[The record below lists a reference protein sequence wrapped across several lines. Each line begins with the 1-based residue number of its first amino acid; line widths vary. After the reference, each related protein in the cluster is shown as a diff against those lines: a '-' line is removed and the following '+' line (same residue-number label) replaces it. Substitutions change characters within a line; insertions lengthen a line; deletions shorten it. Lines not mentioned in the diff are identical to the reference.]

1 MMTNPNF
8 NSKEFFFLLRKT
20 RPNIRLFIL
29 AIFLSGLSAIAST
42 LVPHYLKSLIDYY
55 NILEKINL
63 WDLLGL
69 LAIFLLSGVIGAVGS
84 YMLSVVGY
92 NVVANL
98 RNLLWEKIVILPIE
112 FYDKN
117 RSADIASRF
126 VNDTTVIYNLVSNSF
141 SQFINAILIVLFCGF
156 WLFYYDWQLTLVII
170 VAIPVYLL
178 IFIPLGR
185 ILSKLSKMTQS
196 LTGELNVRA
205 VETISSIRLIKSSTA
220 EKLQVERGKEDI
232 EALRNIGLKQTKW
245 MVILNPI
252 INLMMMLIIISIIGF
267 GGVKLANGSL
277 SPGTF
282 IAFLT
287 LMFYIIGPLNN
298 FGLFFTQIQKTIGA
312 TERISQLIYEQG
324 EDQHKGKE
332 LAETYKDLVIEN
344 LAFCYGKED
353 KAFSLNNINLII
365 KGGSV
370 NALVGPSGSGK
381 TTIISILERYY
392 NPNSGNIYFGEE
404 NIELF
409 SLKSWRSQIG
419 YVAQN
424 HDLISG
430 TIRDNL
436 IFGLENPPDEKKIVE
451 ACKKAYAWQFISEL
465 PNELETNIGE
475 KGLNL
480 SGGQRQRI
488 AIARMFLKDPNIIFL
503 DEATASLDSHS
514 EQIVNEAMKKL
525 MKDRTAIIIAHRLST
540 IINADNIIFMEN
552 GEVTGQGN
560 HWELKRSHK
569 LYRQFCEQQFKEDS
583 TDPLVLTN

>member
-8 NSKEFFFLLRKT
+8 KSKEFFFLLSKT

-55 NILEKINL
+55 NIHEKINL

-69 LAIFLLSGVIGAVGS
+69 LGIFLSSGVIGAVGS

-98 RNLLWEKIVILPIE
+98 RNLLWEKIVILPVE

-156 WLFYYDWQLTLVII
+156 WLFYYDWQLTLVIV

-205 VETISSIRLIKSSTA
+205 VETISAIRLVKSSTA
-220 EKLQVERGKEDI
+220 EKLQVEKGKEDV
-232 EALRNIGLKQTKW
+232 EALRSIGLKQTKW

-287 LMFYIIGPLNN
+287 LMFYIMGPLNN

-324 EDQHKGKE
+324 EDQQKGKE
-332 LAETYKDLVIEN
+332 LAETNKDLVIEN
-344 LAFCYGKED
+344 LSFCYSNED
-353 KAFSLNNINLII
+353 KAFSLKNINLII
-365 KGGSV
+365 KRGSV

-392 NPNSGNIYFGEE
+392 KPNSGNIYFGDE

-409 SLKSWRSQIG
+409 SLNSWRSQIG

-436 IFGLENPPDEKKIVE
+436 IFGLENPPNEKRIVE

-465 PNELETNIGE
+465 PNSLETNIGE

-488 AIARMFLKDPNIIFL
+488 AIARMFLKNPNIIFL

-514 EQIVNEAMKKL
+514 ERIVNEAMKKL

-552 GEVTGQGN
+552 GEITGQGN
-560 HWELKRSHK
+560 HWELKNSHK
-569 LYRQFCEQQFKEDS
+569 LYHQFCEQQFKEDS

>member
-8 NSKEFFFLLRKT
+8 KSKEFFFLLSKT

-55 NILEKINL
+55 NIHEKINL

-69 LAIFLLSGVIGAVGS
+69 LGIFLSSGVIGAVGS

-98 RNLLWEKIVILPIE
+98 RNLLWEKIVILPVE

-156 WLFYYDWQLTLVII
+156 WLFYYDWQLTLVIV

-205 VETISSIRLIKSSTA
+205 VETISAIRLVKSSTA
-220 EKLQVERGKEDI
+220 EKLQVEKGKEDV
-232 EALRNIGLKQTKW
+232 EALRSIGLKQTKW

-287 LMFYIIGPLNN
+287 LMFYIMGPLNN

-332 LAETYKDLVIEN
+332 LAETNKDLVIEN
-344 LAFCYGKED
+344 LSFCYSNED
-353 KAFSLNNINLII
+353 KAFSLKNINLII
-365 KGGSV
+365 KRGSV

-392 NPNSGNIYFGEE
+392 KPNSGNIYFGDE

-409 SLKSWRSQIG
+409 SLNSWRSQIG

-436 IFGLENPPDEKKIVE
+436 IFGLENPPNEKRIVE

-465 PNELETNIGE
+465 PNSLETNIGE

-488 AIARMFLKDPNIIFL
+488 AIARMFLKNPNIIFL

-514 EQIVNEAMKKL
+514 ERIVNEAMKKL

-552 GEVTGQGN
+552 GEITGQGN
-560 HWELKRSHK
+560 HWELKNSHK
-569 LYRQFCEQQFKEDS
+569 LYHQFCEQQFKEDS

>member
-8 NSKEFFFLLRKT
+8 KSKEFFFLLSKT

-55 NILEKINL
+55 NIHEKINL

-69 LAIFLLSGVIGAVGS
+69 LGIFLSSGVIGAVGS

-98 RNLLWEKIVILPIE
+98 RNLLWEKIVILPVE

-205 VETISSIRLIKSSTA
+205 VETISAIRLVKSSTA
-220 EKLQVERGKEDI
+220 EKLQVEKGKEDV
-232 EALRNIGLKQTKW
+232 EALRSIGLKQTKW

-287 LMFYIIGPLNN
+287 LMFYIMGPLNN

-332 LAETYKDLVIEN
+332 LAETNKDLVIEN
-344 LAFCYGKED
+344 LSFCYSNED
-353 KAFSLNNINLII
+353 KAFSLKNINLII
-365 KGGSV
+365 KRGSV

-392 NPNSGNIYFGEE
+392 KPNSGNIYFGDE

-436 IFGLENPPDEKKIVE
+436 IFGLENPPNEKRIVE

-465 PNELETNIGE
+465 PNSLETNIGE

-488 AIARMFLKDPNIIFL
+488 AIARMFLKNPNIIFL

-514 EQIVNEAMKKL
+514 ERIVNEAMKKL

-552 GEVTGQGN
+552 GEITGQGN
-560 HWELKRSHK
+560 HWELKNSHK
-569 LYRQFCEQQFKEDS
+569 LYHQFCEQQFKEDS

>member
-1 MMTNPNF
+1 MTNPNF
-8 NSKEFFFLLRKT
+8 KSKEFFFLLSKT

-55 NILEKINL
+55 NIHEKINL

-69 LAIFLLSGVIGAVGS
+69 LGIFLSSGVIGAVGS

-98 RNLLWEKIVILPIE
+98 RNLLWEKIVILPVE

-205 VETISSIRLIKSSTA
+205 VETISAIRLVKSSTA
-220 EKLQVERGKEDI
+220 EKLQVEKGKEDV
-232 EALRNIGLKQTKW
+232 EALRSIGLKQTKW

-287 LMFYIIGPLNN
+287 LMFYIMGPLNN

-332 LAETYKDLVIEN
+332 LAETNKDLVIEN
-344 LAFCYGKED
+344 LSFCYSNED
-353 KAFSLNNINLII
+353 KAFSLKNINLII
-365 KGGSV
+365 KRGSV

-392 NPNSGNIYFGEE
+392 KPNSGNIYFGDE

-436 IFGLENPPDEKKIVE
+436 IFGLENPPNEKRIVE

-465 PNELETNIGE
+465 PNSLETNIGE

-488 AIARMFLKDPNIIFL
+488 AIARMFLKNPNIIFL

-514 EQIVNEAMKKL
+514 ERIVNEAMKKL

-552 GEVTGQGN
+552 GEITGQGN
-560 HWELKRSHK
+560 HWELKNSHK
-569 LYRQFCEQQFKEDS
+569 LYHQFCEQQFKEDS

>member
-8 NSKEFFFLLRKT
+8 KSKEFFFLLRKT

-69 LAIFLLSGVIGAVGS
+69 LSIFLISGVIGAVGS

-205 VETISSIRLIKSSTA
+205 VETISAIRLIKSSTA
-220 EKLQVERGKEDI
+220 EKLQVEKGKEDI

-332 LAETYKDLVIEN
+332 LADTYKDLVIEN
-344 LAFCYGKED
+344 LSFCYGKED

-370 NALVGPSGSGK
+370 NALVGPY
-381 TTIISILERYY
+381 LA
-392 NPNSGNIYFGEE
+392 P
-404 NIELF
+404 
-409 SLKSWRSQIG
+409 
-419 YVAQN
+419 
-424 HDLISG
+424 
-430 TIRDNL
+430 
-436 IFGLENPPDEKKIVE
+436 
-451 ACKKAYAWQFISEL
+451 
-465 PNELETNIGE
+465 
-475 KGLNL
+475 
-480 SGGQRQRI
+480 
-488 AIARMFLKDPNIIFL
+488 
-503 DEATASLDSHS
+503 
-514 EQIVNEAMKKL
+514 
-525 MKDRTAIIIAHRLST
+525 
-540 IINADNIIFMEN
+540 
-552 GEVTGQGN
+552 
-560 HWELKRSHK
+560 
-569 LYRQFCEQQFKEDS
+569 
-583 TDPLVLTN
+583 

>member
-1 MMTNPNF
+1 MMTNPNLK
-8 NSKEFFFLLRKT
+8 SKEFFFLLRKT
-20 RPNIRLFIL
+20 RPNIRLFIF

-55 NILEKINL
+55 NIHEKINL
-63 WDLLGL
+63 LDLLGL
-69 LAIFLLSGVIGAVGS
+69 LGIFLSSGVIGAVGS

-98 RNLLWEKIVILPIE
+98 RNLLWEKIVILPVE

-170 VAIPVYLL
+170 AAIPVYLL

-205 VETISSIRLIKSSTA
+205 VETISAIRLVKSSTA
-220 EKLQVERGKEDI
+220 EKLQVEKGKEDV

-332 LAETYKDLVIEN
+332 LAETNKDLVIEN
-344 LAFCYGKED
+344 LSFCYSNEN
-353 KAFSLNNINLII
+353 KAFSLKNINLII
-365 KGGSV
+365 KRGSV

-392 NPNSGNIYFGEE
+392 KPNSGNIYFGDE

-436 IFGLENPPDEKKIVE
+436 IFGLENPPDEKRIAE

-465 PNELETNIGE
+465 PNSLETNIGE

-488 AIARMFLKDPNIIFL
+488 AIARMFLKNPNIIFL

-514 EQIVNEAMKKL
+514 ERIVNEAMKKL

-540 IINADNIIFMEN
+540 IVNADNIIFMEN
-552 GEVTGQGN
+552 GEITGQGN
-560 HWELKRSHK
+560 HWELKHSHK
-569 LYRQFCEQQFKEDS
+569 LYHQFCEQQFKEDS

>member
-1 MMTNPNF
+1 MTNPNF
-8 NSKEFFFLLRKT
+8 KSKEFFFLLSKT

-55 NILEKINL
+55 NIHEKINL

-69 LAIFLLSGVIGAVGS
+69 LGIFLSSGVIGAVGS

-98 RNLLWEKIVILPIE
+98 RNLLWEKIVILPVE

-156 WLFYYDWQLTLVII
+156 WLFYYDWQLTLVIV

-205 VETISSIRLIKSSTA
+205 VETISAIRLVKSSTA
-220 EKLQVERGKEDI
+220 EKLQVEKGKEDV
-232 EALRNIGLKQTKW
+232 EALRSIGLKQTKW

-287 LMFYIIGPLNN
+287 LMFYIMGPLNN

-332 LAETYKDLVIEN
+332 LAETNKDLVIEN
-344 LAFCYGKED
+344 LSFCYSNED
-353 KAFSLNNINLII
+353 KAFSLKNINLII
-365 KGGSV
+365 KRGSV

-392 NPNSGNIYFGEE
+392 KPNSGNIYFGDE

-409 SLKSWRSQIG
+409 SLNSWRSQIG

-436 IFGLENPPDEKKIVE
+436 IFGLENPPNEKRIVE

-465 PNELETNIGE
+465 PNSLETNIGE

-488 AIARMFLKDPNIIFL
+488 AIARMFLKNPNIIFL

-514 EQIVNEAMKKL
+514 ERIVNEAMKKL

-552 GEVTGQGN
+552 GEITGQGN
-560 HWELKRSHK
+560 HWELKNSHK
-569 LYRQFCEQQFKEDS
+569 LYHQFCEQQFKEDS

>member
-1 MMTNPNF
+1 M
-8 NSKEFFFLLRKT
+8 
-20 RPNIRLFIL
+20 
-29 AIFLSGLSAIAST
+29 
-42 LVPHYLKSLIDYY
+42 
-55 NILEKINL
+55 
-63 WDLLGL
+63 
-69 LAIFLLSGVIGAVGS
+69 
-84 YMLSVVGY
+84 
-92 NVVANL
+92 
-98 RNLLWEKIVILPIE
+98 IV
-112 FYDKN
+112 
-117 RSADIASRF
+117 
-126 VNDTTVIYNLVSNSF
+126 
-141 SQFINAILIVLFCGF
+141 
-156 WLFYYDWQLTLVII
+156 

-205 VETISSIRLIKSSTA
+205 VETISAIRLVKSSTA
-220 EKLQVERGKEDI
+220 EKLQVEKGKEDV
-232 EALRNIGLKQTKW
+232 EALRSIGLKQTKW

-287 LMFYIIGPLNN
+287 LMFYIMGPLNN

-332 LAETYKDLVIEN
+332 LAETNKDLVIEN
-344 LAFCYGKED
+344 LSFCYSNED
-353 KAFSLNNINLII
+353 KAFSLKNINLII
-365 KGGSV
+365 KRGSV

-392 NPNSGNIYFGEE
+392 KPNSGNIYFGDE

-409 SLKSWRSQIG
+409 SLNSWRSQIG

-436 IFGLENPPDEKKIVE
+436 IFGLENPPNEKRIVE

-465 PNELETNIGE
+465 PNSLETNIGE

-488 AIARMFLKDPNIIFL
+488 AIARMFLKNPNIIFL

-514 EQIVNEAMKKL
+514 ERIVNEAMKKL

-552 GEVTGQGN
+552 GEITGQGN
-560 HWELKRSHK
+560 HWELKNSHK
-569 LYRQFCEQQFKEDS
+569 LYHQFCEQQFKEDS

>member
-1 MMTNPNF
+1 MTNPNF
-8 NSKEFFFLLRKT
+8 KSKEFFFLLSKT

-55 NILEKINL
+55 NIHEKINL

-69 LAIFLLSGVIGAVGS
+69 LGIFLSSGVIGAVGS

-98 RNLLWEKIVILPIE
+98 RNLLWEKIVILPVE

-156 WLFYYDWQLTLVII
+156 WLFYYDWQLTLVIV

-205 VETISSIRLIKSSTA
+205 VETISAIRLVKSSTA
-220 EKLQVERGKEDI
+220 EKLQVEKGKEDV
-232 EALRNIGLKQTKW
+232 EALRSIGLKQTKW

-287 LMFYIIGPLNN
+287 LMFYIMGPLNN

-332 LAETYKDLVIEN
+332 LAETNKDLVIEN
-344 LAFCYGKED
+344 LSFCYSNED
-353 KAFSLNNINLII
+353 KAFSLKNINLII
-365 KGGSV
+365 KRGSV

-392 NPNSGNIYFGEE
+392 KPNSGNIYFGDE

-436 IFGLENPPDEKKIVE
+436 IFGLENPPNEKRIVE

-465 PNELETNIGE
+465 PNSLETNIGE

-488 AIARMFLKDPNIIFL
+488 AIARMFLKNPNIIFL

-514 EQIVNEAMKKL
+514 ERIVNEAMKKL

-552 GEVTGQGN
+552 GEITGQGN
-560 HWELKRSHK
+560 HWELKNSHK
-569 LYRQFCEQQFKEDS
+569 LYHQFCEQQFKEDS